1 MKKILSILTCLIFL
15 GLLVQAIS
23 FARQETPKTGD
34 KKFDTYLKSMNEEAR
49 ADPDGF
55 IRRLSERHNLPEQE
69 IREAKDQHNLDF
81 GETYMATVL
90 ARRSNR
96 KVGEIAAEYKQN
108 QGQGWGVMAQRMGI
122 KPGSPAF
129 KEMKAEAKGHA
140 DYMKAMNKSRNK
152 ELERERAK
160 EKERQREKE
169 KARKTKDEAES
180 KGKQDRIR

>member
-15 GLLVQAIS
+15 ALLVQCLS
-23 FARQETPKTGD
+23 FAQEETPKTGD
-34 KKFDTYLKSMNEEAR
+34 KKFDTYLKRINEEAKG
-49 ADPDGF
+49 DPEGF

-69 IREAKDQHNLDF
+69 IREAKEKHGLDF

-140 DYMKAMNKSRNK
+140 NYMKAMNKNRNK

-160 EKERQREKE
+160 EKEREKE
-169 KARKTKDEAES
+169 KARKIKDEPGS

>member
-1 MKKILSILTCLIFL
+1 
-15 GLLVQAIS
+15 
-23 FARQETPKTGD
+23 
-34 KKFDTYLKSMNEEAR
+34 
-49 ADPDGF
+49 
-55 IRRLSERHNLPEQE
+55 
-69 IREAKDQHNLDF
+69 
-81 GETYMATVL
+81 MATVL

-140 DYMKAMNKSRNK
+140 NYMKAMNKNRNK

-160 EKERQREKE
+160 EKEREKE
-169 KARKTKDEAES
+169 KARKIKDEPGS

>member
-1 MKKILSILTCLIFL
+1 M
-15 GLLVQAIS
+15 VQAIS
-23 FARQETPKTGD
+23 FAKEGTPKTGD
-34 KKFDTYLKSMNEEAR
+34 KKFDSYLKRINEEAKG
-49 ADPDGF
+49 DPEGF

-69 IREAKDQHNLDF
+69 IREAKEKHGLDF

-140 DYMKAMNKSRNK
+140 NYMKTMNKNRNK

-160 EKERQREKE
+160 EKEREKE
-169 KARKTKDEAES
+169 KARKIKDEPGS
-180 KGKQDRIR
+180 KGKKK